1 MEESISTNIICIMH
15 DCGWGTR
22 KIRQPPQ
29 NERVTNERNKK
40 IWQKKKI
47 ASNPASAVAHARNA
61 RGKNEGPFVHSGR
74 IFLFIFHSLLSG
86 KKNIWNVGISL
97 TIKKHNECV
106 LKEQIDAF
114 CIYWWKLV
122 RWDWFCGPT
131 MLQTLCL
138 CASGR
143 AGWELESVWWECI
156 LVQIFINAYGVFIAE

>member
-61 RGKNEGPFVHSGR
+61 RGKNEGPIVHSGR
-74 IFLFIFHSLLSG
+74 IFFLFFIRYCQG
-86 KKNIWNVGISL
+86 KKTFGTW
-97 TIKKHNECV
+97 
-106 LKEQIDAF
+106 AF
-114 CIYWWKLV
+114 HWRSKSITSAYWKSKLMH
-122 RWDWFCGPT
+122 F
-131 MLQTLCL
+131 
-138 CASGR
+138 
-143 AGWELESVWWECI
+143 
-156 LVQIFINAYGVFIAE
+156 VFIDGNWYAGIGSVGRRCCRHCAYVHLAGPGGS